1 MKRKIWISIA
11 LCAALSTVAFARG
24 GQAGGSQNTQATPT
38 QISVSAVVAN
48 LTEEQ
53 KEDLLFMYQ
62 EEKVARDAYIT
73 LGNLWGERVFLNIQ
87 KAEQKHMDAIRS
99 LLEKYAL
106 PIPVTDDTI
115 GVFEN
120 EELQVLYDELV
131 EMGSVSSEDALNVGV
146 LIEETDIADLE
157 EKIVGAPDDIVAVY
171 SNLLQGSYNHLDAF
185 TRALSGSGA
194 ASGGQQGRRGR

>member
-1 MKRKIWISIA
+1 MKNKIWISIA

-24 GQAGGSQNTQATPT
+24 GNQNTQAAPA
-38 QISVSAVVAN
+38 QISSSTAISN

-53 KEDLLFMYQ
+53 KEDLLYMYQ

-106 PIPVTDDTI
+106 PVPVVDDTV

-120 EELQVLYDELV
+120 EELQALYDELI
-131 EMGSVSSEDALNVGV
+131 EIGSVSSQEALNVGV
-146 LIEETDIADLE
+146 MIEETDIADLE
-157 EKIVGAPDDIVAVY
+157 EKIVGAPADIAAVY
-171 SNLLQGSYNHLDAF
+171 SNLLQGSYSHLNAF
-185 TRALSGSGA
+185 TRALDGSGG
-194 ASGGQQGRRGR
+194 ASSSQQGRKGR

>member
-1 MKRKIWISIA
+1 MKNKIWISIA

-24 GQAGGSQNTQATPT
+24 GNQNTQAAPA
-38 QISVSAVVAN
+38 QISSSTAISN

-53 KEDLLFMYQ
+53 KEDLLYMYQ

-99 LLEKYAL
+99 LLEKYTL
-106 PIPVTDDTI
+106 PVPVVDDTI
-115 GVFEN
+115 GVFDN
-120 EELQVLYDELV
+120 EELQALYDELI
-131 EMGSVSSEDALNVGV
+131 EIGSVSSQEALNVGV
-146 LIEETDIADLE
+146 MIEETDIADLE
-157 EKIVGAPDDIVAVY
+157 EKIVGAPADIAAVY
-171 SNLLQGSYNHLDAF
+171 SNLLQGSYSHLNAF
-185 TRALSGSGA
+185 TRALDGSGG